1 MKFGESLQDMITRLT
16 TVVNE
21 LMFLGN
27 VYTTE
32 EHVNKVLRTVPR
44 SWEIKV
50 TAIREAKDL
59 TNMTLI

>member
-1 MKFGESLQDMITRLT
+1 MITRFT
-16 TVVNE
+16 TVVDELTSLGKVYTNE
-21 LMFLGN
+21 EN
-27 VYTTE
+27 VY
-32 EHVNKVLRTVPR
+32 KVLRNLPR